1 MSEGTAR
8 KGACVMSPVRRLWV
22 ILGIGSCFSTGA
34 LGQPESGAVLEP
46 KFGTQ
51 DQTITV
57 VSGLNFSG
65 AGGRDYVTFSY
76 VFPGCLPPCPGV
88 YQIHSTFSLPAGAVI
103 ESIGINSTS
112 DVTAV
117 MNFSLYSRDENGAT
131 ADLGNYS
138 IPVHPVFDTDY
149 FDFNFPIPG
158 NRGLTF
164 VIVVRSELSDDGDF
178 TQRVGYAEVRWRRTV
193 SSPPATPS
201 FGDVPGSHPFFQFI
215 EALASSGITGGCGG
229 GNYCPEAA
237 LTRGQ
242 MAVFLSKAL
251 GLHWPR

>member
-1 MSEGTAR
+1 
-8 KGACVMSPVRRLWV
+8 MSPIRRLWV

-34 LGQPESGAVLEP
+34 LGQPDSGAVLVP

-65 AGGRDYVTFSY
+65 DGFGNETVDYDYVTFSR
-76 VFPGCLPPCPGV
+76 VFPRCLPPCPGL

-131 ADLGNYS
+131 ADLGTFS
-138 IPVHPVFDTDY
+138 IPVHPVFDTDD
-149 FDFNFPIPG
+149 FDIPDVPIPG

-164 VIVVRSELSDDGDF
+164 VLVVRSELSDGGDQ

-215 EALASSGITGGCGG
+215 EALARSGITGGCGG
-229 GNYCPEAA
+229 GNYCPEAP
-237 LTRGQ
+237 LPRGQ

-251 GLHWPR
+251 GLHWPQ